1 MSNIFREYLKKIG
14 SGVHTSKDLTRAEA
28 ADAMKMMLLAEA
40 TPAQI
45 GAFLMVHRIKRPIPQ
60 ELAGMLDTYAELG
73 PKLNI
78 NNLTFDYPVTVLGT
92 PYDGRSRTAPVTT
105 LTALILA
112 TAGVPIILHGG
123 DRMPTKYGLPLIT
136 ILQGLGVDFSQLSL
150 TDSQQLLEKTGL
162 TFIYLPRHF
171 PLANQLVAYREQI
184 GKRPP
189 LATLEL
195 MWAPCSS
202 NQVHIV
208 SGFVHPPT
216 ETFFRETFQLRD
228 FANFTTVK
236 GLEGSCDLPQS
247 RTAII
252 GINQPHREPQWER
265 LHLHPQD
272 YHLGGKDIPLISAAQ
287 LIDQMQQ
294 ILQGTPNDLM
304 DLAIYNGG
312 FYLWRCGVCQDLS
325 TAFTQAKTLLT
336 EGQVAQKLQEISAS
350 VTLHR
355 S

>member
-1 MSNIFREYLKKIG
+1 MSHIFREYLKKIG

-40 TPAQI
+40 TPGQI
-45 GAFLMVHRIKRPIPQ
+45 GAFLMVHRIKRPIPE
-60 ELAGMLDTYAELG
+60 ELAGMLDTYDELG
-73 PKLNI
+73 P
-78 NNLTFDYPVTVLGT
+78 NLATDHLSFDCPVTVLGT
-92 PYDGRSRTAPVTT
+92 PYDGRLRTAPVTAI
-105 LTALILA
+105 TALILA
-112 TAGVPIILHGG
+112 TAGVPVILHGG

-136 ILQGLGVDFSQLSL
+136 IWQGLGVDFGQLSL
-150 TDSQQLLEKTGL
+150 SASQQLLEETGL

-171 PLANQLVAYREQI
+171 PLAHQLVLYRDQI

-195 MWAPCSS
+195 MWSPCLS
-202 NQVHIV
+202 NKVHII

-216 ETFFRETFQLRD
+216 ETFFRETFQLRGVEH
-228 FANFTTVK
+228 FTTIK

-252 GINQPHREPQWER
+252 GMNQVNGQPNWER
-265 LHLHPQD
+265 LHLHPHD
-272 YHLGGKDIPLISAAQ
+272 YDLAGKDISLVSAAQ
-287 LIDQMQQ
+287 LIAQMQQ
-294 ILQGTPNDLM
+294 ILRGEFNELM
-304 DLAIYNGG
+304 PLTIYNAG
-312 FYLWRCGVCQDLS
+312 FYLWRCGICDDV
-325 TAFTQAKTLLT
+325 TTGFAQAEILLKG
-336 EGQVAQKLQEISAS
+336 GQVAQKLQAISAS